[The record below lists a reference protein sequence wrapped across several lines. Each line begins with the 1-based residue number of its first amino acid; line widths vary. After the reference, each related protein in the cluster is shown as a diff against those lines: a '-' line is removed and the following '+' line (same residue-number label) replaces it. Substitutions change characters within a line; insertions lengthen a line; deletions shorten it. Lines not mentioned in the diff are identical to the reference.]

1 MNAFPALSFAESFVN
16 IIFEKRD
23 TFFEKGRRKGCFYGF
38 NGKEKID
45 EQYGIEGTA

>member
-16 IIFEKRD
+16 TIFEVRD
-23 TFFEKGRRKGCFYGF
+23 MFFEKGRRKGCVYRF

-45 EQYGIEGTA
+45 EHTG